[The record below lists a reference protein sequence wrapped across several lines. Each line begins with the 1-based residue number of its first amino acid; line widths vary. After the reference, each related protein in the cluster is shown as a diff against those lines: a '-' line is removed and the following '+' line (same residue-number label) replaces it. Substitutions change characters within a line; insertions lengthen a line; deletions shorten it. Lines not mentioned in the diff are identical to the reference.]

1 MEGTTTRIADL
12 PDNNN
17 NSNMTSQNS
26 QAMNSFSPAIP
37 MPNSANP
44 AGIDTHGGF
53 EQAVGPTNYVPIN
66 VHSNPYGISAQNPIM
81 SPPQQPQMRQSQNQP
96 TSQVYIPNEQKMQ
109 LENLQHQRLPSRDIQ
124 HDTSEYAHDEQIRPN
139 YVPRANVSSD
149 YVRDYED
156 MTEKNLREYESKKQ
170 KESRLDMLFT
180 ELQTPLFVMLLF
192 FIYQLP
198 MINTLIFKKFSFL
211 SLHTS
216 DGNFN
221 TNGLIFKSILF
232 GAAFYG
238 IQKMTTYLSEI

>member
-17 NSNMTSQNS
+17 STS
-26 QAMNSFSPAIP
+26 AGGVFSPGMP
-37 MPNSANP
+37 MSNTMNAAGANTNS
-44 AGIDTHGGF
+44 GF

-81 SPPQQPQMRQSQNQP
+81 MPPQQPQMQQTGQNQQM
-96 TSQVYIPNEQKMQ
+96 SQVYIPNEQQAQ
-109 LENLQHQRLPSRDIQ
+109 LENLQHQRLPSRDIP
-124 HDTSEYAHDEQIRPN
+124 HDTTSYAHDEQIRAN

-149 YVRDYED
+149 YVREYED

-170 KESRLDMLFT
+170 KETRLDIILT
-180 ELQTPLFVMLLF
+180 ELQTPIFIAMLF

-198 MINTLIFKKFSFL
+198 IVNTIIFKKFSFL

-232 GAAFYG
+232 GSAFYS
-238 IQKMTTYLSEI
+238 IQKLTTYLSEI